1 MTQRRTPFGA
11 RARYWFDS
19 TLARGTSAL
28 FGWMV
33 LLCLGVVVP
42 ASAVLVWTDPAA
54 PASLTG
60 RLALV
65 WHLTGE
71 TLRLGGTTGTPLRM
85 LMSVLLALIA
95 LLYVSTLV
103 GLITTALTERLTALR
118 RGRSTVLEQGHAVIL
133 GWSEQVFT
141 VVGELVAANANQRR
155 AAVAVLAD
163 RDKTAMEEALAT
175 KVGPLGRTR
184 LICRSGPT
192 TDPAVLALAS
202 PATAGVVL
210 VLPHDEP
217 DADAEVVKTL
227 LALRAAL
234 AGQGNQPL
242 VVAAVRDDRYRLA
255 AALAAGPGGVVLES
269 DTVTARMI
277 VQAARRSGLSLVHQE
292 LLDFAGDEFYLVAEP
307 SLTGRQF
314 GDALLSYATSSVVGV
329 MRGDTP
335 LLSPPPHTLLLPD
348 DLLIVLTRD
357 DDTARPEDCAEPAEE
372 AAMTSG
378 PPTPARPERV
388 LLLGWNRRA
397 PLIVEQLRR
406 RTRPG
411 SVVDV
416 VADSGGATARQI
428 DEAAGTT
435 KTTGTDKTIETAVN
449 ETHEPTEPTEPTET
463 TETEEADEA
472 VQSAETDT
480 RGDTAPTPTPAPT
493 PPLDPAPAPAPAP
506 PLTLTLHRGDI
517 TRPDTLHRLDVHSY
531 DSVIVLGQDSAPGQP
546 PEDPDNRTLIT
557 LLLLRRLE
565 EATGRPLPVV
575 TELIDDRNRALAPI
589 SPGAD
594 VIISGK
600 LIGLLMAQISQNRHL
615 AAVFEELFSA
625 DGAGVRLR
633 PAGDYVLP
641 GCETS
646 FATVV
651 AAARRRGECAI
662 GYRSQDG
669 SSTGPGYGLRINP
682 HKAERRRWT
691 AEDEVVVVGQD

>member
-1 MTQRRTPFGA
+1 MAPRRTPFGA

-33 LLCLGVVVP
+33 LLCLGAVVP
-42 ASAVLVWTDPAA
+42 ASAVLVWTDPDA
-54 PASLTG
+54 PASLRD
-60 RLALV
+60 RLAQV

-71 TLRLGGTTGTPLRM
+71 TLRLGGATGTPLRV
-85 LMSVLLALIA
+85 LLSVLLALIA

-118 RGRSTVLEQGHAVIL
+118 RGRSTVLEQGHTVVL

-163 RDKTAMEEALAT
+163 RDKTAMEEALGT

-210 VLPHDEP
+210 VLPRDEP

-234 AGQGNQPL
+234 AGKGKHPL
-242 VVAAVRDDRYRLA
+242 VVAAVRDDRHRLA
-255 AALAAGPGGVVLES
+255 AALAAGPGGIVLES

-277 VQAARRSGLSLVHQE
+277 VQTARRSGLSLVHQE
-292 LLDFAGDEFYLVAEP
+292 LLDFAGDEFYLVAEA
-307 SLTGRQF
+307 SLTGRPF

-329 MRGDTP
+329 LRGDTP
-335 LLSPPPHTLLLPD
+335 LLSPPPQTPLLPD

-357 DDTARPEDCAEPAEE
+357 DDTARPEDCAELAEE
-372 AAMTSG
+372 EAMTSG
-378 PPTPARPERV
+378 PPTPARPERI

-397 PLIVEQLRR
+397 PLVVDQLRR
-406 RTRPG
+406 RSRPG
-411 SVVDV
+411 SAVDV
-416 VADSGGATARQI
+416 VADGGGATAREV
-428 DEAAGTT
+428 D
-435 KTTGTDKTIETAVN
+435 
-449 ETHEPTEPTEPTET
+449 
-463 TETEEADEA
+463 
-472 VQSAETDT
+472 ETDA
-480 RGDTAPTPTPAPT
+480 RGGTG
-493 PPLDPAPAPAPAP
+493 
-506 PLTLTLHRGDI
+506 LTLTLHHGDI

-531 DSVIVLGQDSAPGQP
+531 DSVIVLGRDPAPGQSP
-546 PEDPDNRTLIT
+546 DDPDNRTLVT

-565 EATGRPLPVV
+565 EATGRQLPVV

-633 PAGDYVLP
+633 PAGDYVVP

-662 GYRSQDG
+662 GYRSHDG
-669 SSTGPGYGLRINP
+669 SSSGPGHGLRINP
-682 HKAERRRWT
+682 HKAERRRWS
-691 AEDEVVVVGQD
+691 AEDEVVVIGED

>member
-1 MTQRRTPFGA
+1 M
-11 RARYWFDS
+11 
-19 TLARGTSAL
+19 
-28 FGWMV
+28 
-33 LLCLGVVVP
+33 LL
-42 ASAVLVWTDPAA
+42 
-54 PASLTG
+54 
-60 RLALV
+60 
-65 WHLTGE
+65 
-71 TLRLGGTTGTPLRM
+71 
-85 LMSVLLALIA
+85 SVLLALIA

-163 RDKTAMEEALAT
+163 RDKTAMEEALGT
-175 KVGPLGRTR
+175 KAGPLGRTR

-192 TDPAVLALAS
+192 TDPAVLALTG

-227 LALRAAL
+227 LALRTAL
-234 AGQGNQPL
+234 AGQERRPP

-255 AALAAGPGGVVLES
+255 ASLAAGPGGIVLES

-277 VQAARRSGLSLVHQE
+277 VQATRRPGLSLVHQE

-307 SLTGRQF
+307 SLAGRRF
-314 GDALLSYATSSVVGV
+314 ADALLSYATSSVVGV
-329 MRGDTP
+329 VRGDTP
-335 LLSPPPHTLLLPD
+335 LLSPPPRTLLLPD

-357 DDTARPEDCAEPAEE
+357 DDTARLEDCAELAEE
-372 AAMTSG
+372 TATTSG

-397 PLIVEQLRR
+397 PLVVEQLRR
-406 RTRPG
+406 RSRPG

-416 VADSGGATARQI
+416 VSHSGGAGVTVREPDA
-428 DEAAGTT
+428 AAGTT
-435 KTTGTDKTIETAVN
+435 LATEVPEAAGPAEATG
-449 ETHEPTEPTEPTET
+449 PTEVARAVETVGITEAAATDAPGGT
-463 TETEEADEA
+463 TPR
-472 VQSAETDT
+472 V
-480 RGDTAPTPTPAPT
+480 
-493 PPLDPAPAPAPAP
+493 PPQPHPPSSPPPHLPPDPHP
-506 PLTLTLHRGDI
+506 PLTLTFHHGDV
-517 TRPDTLHRLDVHSY
+517 TRPETLRRLDVHSY

-589 SPGAD
+589 GPGAD

-625 DGAGVRLR
+625 DGAEVRLR
-633 PAGDYVLP
+633 PAADYVLP
-641 GCETS
+641 GCETP

-662 GYRSQDG
+662 GYRSHDG
-669 SSTGPGYGLRINP
+669 SATGPGYGLRLNP

-691 AEDEVVVVGQD
+691 AEDEVVVIGGE